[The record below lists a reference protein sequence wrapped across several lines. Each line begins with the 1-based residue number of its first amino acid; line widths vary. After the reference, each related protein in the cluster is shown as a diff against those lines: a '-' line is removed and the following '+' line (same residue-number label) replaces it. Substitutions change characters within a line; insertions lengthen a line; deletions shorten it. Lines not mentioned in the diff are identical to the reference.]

1 MDSAGIDVLLARA
14 EISEVI
20 YRFCRALDSQ
30 DWALLRACFANELFV
45 DYADFRKQKATRIT
59 ADEFVEQRRQGLK
72 GLKTQHLSSNH
83 EITIRA
89 DKATCKSSSLIHRF
103 DPEMETNNS
112 FDTHC
117 EYEHTLIRTS
127 EGWKVNSIVQRV
139 HWNAGNPEVHGFHR
153 ANRQDD

>member
-1 MDSAGIDVLLARA
+1 MDTPTNDFLLARA

-30 DWALLRACFANELFV
+30 DWVLLRSCFTDEFFV
-45 DYADFRKQKATRIT
+45 DYADFRKQEATRIT

-83 EITIRA
+83 EITIGS
-89 DKATCKSSSLIHRF
+89 DEATCKSSALIHRL
-103 DPEMETNNS
+103 DPQMKTNNS
-112 FDTHC
+112 FNTHC
-117 EYEHTLIRTS
+117 QYEHTLIRTG

-139 HWNAGNPEVHGFHR
+139 LWSVGNPEVHGFYR
-153 ANRQDD
+153 RNRPEN